1 VKTILVPY
9 HHAEPLPVLAQA
21 YHGDDAVVVS
31 KGPAGAM
38 LARLYEQ
45 VATRVAASDEPVTV
59 ISGDCTT
66 ALATIAG
73 LQRRGA
79 VPGVIWIDAHA
90 DFHTA
95 RTTRSGDLSGMA
107 LAMAT
112 GRGGAALTAPLGL
125 RAVPDEAC
133 VLAGVR
139 DVEPGEREALE
150 ASAIRRL
157 PLEELAAAPLPDGP
171 WYVHLDLDVL
181 DPATLPPLRFPVA
194 GGPSL
199 VMLGEALRT
208 LARRGTIAALGVG
221 CTLTSRA
228 LAEPDALEPV
238 RRLVENAMGTPG

>member
-9 HHAEPLPVLAQA
+9 RHAEPLPILAQA

-45 VATRVAASDEPVTV
+45 VAMRVAASDEPIAVL
-59 ISGDCTT
+59 SGDCTT

-79 VPGVIWIDAHA
+79 LGGVIWIDAHA

-125 RAVPDEAC
+125 RALPDEAC
-133 VLAGVR
+133 ALAGVR
-139 DVEPGEREALE
+139 EIDPGEREALE
-150 ASAIRRL
+150 AAPIRRFRL
-157 PLEELAAAPLPDGP
+157 DQLASAPLPPGP

-181 DPATLPPLRFPVA
+181 DPAALPPLRFPVP

-199 VMLGEALRT
+199 AQLGEALRR
-208 LARRGTIAALGVG
+208 LARRGSIAAMGVG
-221 CTLTSRA
+221 CTLTSQG
-228 LAEPDALEPV
+228 LAAPDALAPV
-238 RRLVENAMGTPG
+238 RPLLEDALDPR